1 MKKNQLCNC
10 LVRFGL
16 ALALAAVAWLP
27 SQALAQE
34 KGATKLMQLKR
45 LDTNAD
51 VEKLEAGDTV
61 VMSCP
66 KCKETW
72 VTVVEKPMKGAGVT
86 EKKNIARHECPGCDS
101 KLVTEGVGKQATT
114 KVQHTCKKCGSTDA
128 FCCVMKKGTGPTAGM
143 EDKK

>member
-1 MKKNQLCNC
+1 MKKNQLCNW
-10 LVRFGL
+10 LVRSCL

-45 LDTNAD
+45 IDTNAD
-51 VEKLEAGDTV
+51 VEKVEPGDSV
-61 VMSCP
+61 VMACP

-72 VTVVEKPMKGAGVT
+72 MTVVERPSKGAGVT
-86 EKKNIARHECPGCDS
+86 EKKTIARHECPGCDS

-143 EDKK
+143 EEKK